1 MALPLHFSKLAGR
14 SLKMMLCGF
23 CISFIVKEHLNK
35 VFIPKRIGESDVKN
49 SNSSHIYTHMRQ
61 ERSNGRLYV
70 YGEWLFFFLECGAYH
85 NLSILGIDG
94 AYAKFHAAVI
104 GCQGKNS

>member
-1 MALPLHFSKLAGR
+1 MADYMSTG
-14 SLKMMLCGF
+14 
-23 CISFIVKEHLNK
+23 N
-35 VFIPKRIGESDVKN
+35 D
-49 SNSSHIYTHMRQ
+49 
-61 ERSNGRLYV
+61 
-70 YGEWLFFFLECGAYH
+70 FFLECGAYH

>member
-1 MALPLHFSKLAGR
+1 MHIWDKNTAMADYMST
-14 SLKMMLCGF
+14 
-23 CISFIVKEHLNK
+23 E
-35 VFIPKRIGESDVKN
+35 
-49 SNSSHIYTHMRQ
+49 
-61 ERSNGRLYV
+61 NG
-70 YGEWLFFFLECGAYH
+70 LFFFLECGAYH

>member
-14 SLKMMLCGF
+14 SLKMMLCEF

-49 SNSSHIYTHMRQ
+49 NSSHIYIYETRTQQWQTICLRRMA
-61 ERSNGRLYV
+61 
-70 YGEWLFFFLECGAYH
+70 FFFFGMWCLSH